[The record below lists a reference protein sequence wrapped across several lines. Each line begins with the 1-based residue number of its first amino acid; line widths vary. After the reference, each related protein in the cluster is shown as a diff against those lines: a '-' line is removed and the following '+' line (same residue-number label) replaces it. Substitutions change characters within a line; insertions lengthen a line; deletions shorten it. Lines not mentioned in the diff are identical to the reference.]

1 MGTDC
6 KSALSA
12 TRGTYLRD
20 RGQQVR
26 EFLFGPPGALY
37 NQYELHSMGQ
47 VLLDINC
54 N

>member
-1 MGTDC
+1 LQNRAIHIRTILHIRAIG
-6 KSALSA
+6 
-12 TRGTYLRD
+12 
-20 RGQQVR
+20 V
-26 EFLFGPPGALY
+26 GPPGALY